1 MRIQASSAKA
11 ALATGVV
18 CLVVAVPFADAAG
31 SRIPIRWRSCKYVN
45 AKYHHGVGKVNAHDS
60 TTGEPVTNFTHS
72 NYLYRVA
79 MRYNRSLDRDH
90 DGIACE
96 KL

>member
-11 ALATGVV
+11 ALATAVV

-31 SRIPIRWRSCKYVN
+31 TRIPARWRSCKAVN
-45 AKYHHGVGKVNAHDS
+45 AKYLHGVGKVNAHDS

-72 NYLYRVA
+72 NYLYRLA
-79 MRYNRSLDRDH
+79 MRYNRGLDRDH